1 MKKKI
6 AVIGGG
12 LVGLATA
19 YKLSLKFGDRV
30 KIFLV
35 EKEKGICQH
44 QSGNNS
50 GVLHAGLYYKPGS
63 LKAQMA
69 TSGIRQMIDFCRQNE
84 VPHEQ
89 CGKLVVATNAAECET
104 LQTLM
109 ERGKL
114 NGLSGLKMLGQ
125 EEIKEHEPF
134 CRGVKAVHVPEEGIV
149 DYKRV
154 GASLQ
159 RHFVQGGG
167 EVIHLFQLKKII
179 RQQNSLMLQSETGQ
193 ELQADYLINC
203 AGLYSDIVAKQCG
216 IESSIQIIPF
226 RGEYYQLKENAKYL
240 VKNLIYPVP
249 DIQYPFL
256 GVHFTRMIDGAIEAG
271 PNAVLAF
278 RREGYRLGQVN
289 ITELASALVF
299 PGLTKFLMQHKRMVY
314 NEIMSSLFPSVFLDR
329 LRKLVPDIQQGH
341 IEKGGAG
348 VRAQAMQKD
357 GTLVQD
363 FAIAQNEFSLHLIN
377 APSPGATA
385 CLAIADYLISK
396 MSLETESKGV

>member
-19 YKLSLKFGDRV
+19 YKLSVKYEDKV

-35 EKEKGICQH
+35 EKEAGICRH

-69 TSGIRQMIDFCRQNE
+69 TSGIRQMMDFCRQHNI
-84 VPHEQ
+84 PHEQ
-89 CGKLVVATNAAECET
+89 CGKLVVATTPQECEGLKT
-104 LQTLM
+104 LL
-109 ERGKL
+109 ERGQL
-114 NGLSGLKMLGQ
+114 NGLEGLKLMDG
-125 EEIKEHEPF
+125 EAIKEYEPY
-134 CRGVKAVHVPEEGIV
+134 CRGMQAIHVPQEGIV

-154 GASLQ
+154 GETLRSLLIQNGAEVVNLFNFSKVVQ
-159 RHFVQGGG
+159 RPEGLTLHAD
-167 EVIHLFQLKKII
+167 
-179 RQQNSLMLQSETGQ
+179 SGQ
-193 ELQADYLINC
+193 ELMADYIVNC
-203 AGLYSDIVAKQCG
+203 AGLYSDVVAKQCG
-216 IESSIQIIPF
+216 IASSIQIIPF
-226 RGEYYQLKENAKYL
+226 RGEYYTLKDDAKYL

-278 RREGYRLGQVN
+278 RREGYKLSQVN
-289 ITELASALVF
+289 IGELASTLAF
-299 PGLTKFLMQHKRMVY
+299 PGLMKFLLKHKSMAY
-314 NEIMSSLFPSVFLDR
+314 HEIMSSLFTSVFVDR
-329 LRKLVPDIQQGH
+329 LKKLVPDIQKEH

-348 VRAQAMQKD
+348 VRAQAMDTNGQ
-357 GTLVQD
+357 LVQD
-363 FAIAQNEFSLHLIN
+363 FAIDQNKFSIHLIN

-385 CLAIADYLISK
+385 SLAIADYLISK
-396 MSLETESKGV
+396 MEVNTALAV